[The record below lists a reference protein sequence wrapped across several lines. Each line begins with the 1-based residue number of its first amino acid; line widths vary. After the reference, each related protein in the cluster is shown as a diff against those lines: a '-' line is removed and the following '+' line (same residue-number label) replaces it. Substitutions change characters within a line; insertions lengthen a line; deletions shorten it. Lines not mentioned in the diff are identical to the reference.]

1 MFLLEVFVSQTV
13 CERRSLAGSLASFLQ
28 QLQQSLPYLWFCFLQ
43 FQLPAVSLG
52 AKILTGKF
60 QK

>member
-28 QLQQSLPYLWFCFLQ
+28 QLQDLWFCLLQ